1 MMGLLTLVFLAAV
14 IGIVKPYIGQLK
26 RKHFGGIAA
35 AAFVGMMI
43 AVPQP
48 TGKDVAEN
56 DRGDTAAVAAK
67 DASPDGDAVR
77 SKWSYNAQKDEMRG
91 TESRYAELTSENE
104 IDLDFP
110 YGRQGGRLTVR
121 QNPENGLDVMLSV
134 ESGQILCNS
143 FGNSRV
149 SVKFDNG
156 PVQSM
161 GCTDSS
167 DGSNNV
173 AFFTNQT
180 RMLAGLKK
188 AKRTVVEAEFFQ
200 MGRQQFVFETAGLE
214 WK

>member
-1 MMGLLTLVFLAAV
+1 MVIMKIFFNFLN
-14 IGIVKPYIGQLK
+14 IFDDNNLSI
-26 RKHFGGIAA
+26 RKF
-35 AAFVGMMI
+35 F
-43 AVPQP
+43 
-48 TGKDVAEN
+48 
-56 DRGDTAAVAAK
+56 
-67 DASPDGDAVR
+67 
-77 SKWSYNAQKDEMRG
+77 
-91 TESRYAELTSENE
+91 
-104 IDLDFP
+104 
-110 YGRQGGRLTVR
+110 
-121 QNPENGLDVMLSV
+121 
-134 ESGQILCNS
+134 LCNS
-143 FGNSRV
+143 FGDSRV